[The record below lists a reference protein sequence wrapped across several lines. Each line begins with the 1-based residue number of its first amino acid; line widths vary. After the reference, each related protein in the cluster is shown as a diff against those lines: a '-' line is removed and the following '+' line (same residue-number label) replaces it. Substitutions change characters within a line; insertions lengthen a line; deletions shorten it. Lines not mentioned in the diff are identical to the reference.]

1 MSFLWPHSLWL
12 LLLVPATAAGY
23 RLLRKTTLITH
34 RGLEFSPPGAAR
46 HAPPALFA
54 LAMVLLLTA
63 TARPTA
69 FVLTPMEGRTVIL
82 AIDVSGSMSA
92 EDVTPT
98 RLDAAKAAAR
108 DFVSALPASARIG
121 IVAFSDEAQLV
132 QAPVADRGEVLFAI
146 DSLQTQNG
154 TAIGRGI
161 IASLEAAFPDAR
173 FELAE
178 PESAAAGSSAP
189 RLAAATRPRTG
200 EAEAAII
207 LLTDGQNSHGPN
219 PLDVAPLA
227 AERGVRIYTVGV
239 GTSHGEIRDARG
251 FSAMVG
257 IDEETLL
264 RVAGLTGGEYFY
276 ASSAPDLRQVY
287 SRLSAKVVLTRIQ
300 TEITALLCAAAAL
313 VATVSAAMSLLWFG
327 RVL

>member
-1 MSFLWPHSLWL
+1 MRLPRMSFLWPHSLWL
-12 LLLVPATAAGY
+12 LLLIPATAAGY
-23 RLLRKTTLITH
+23 RWLRKTSLITH

-108 DFVSALPASARIG
+108 DFVRALPASARIG
-121 IVAFSDEAQLV
+121 IVAFSDEARLV

-161 IASLEAAFPDAR
+161 VASLQAIFPGDALDP
-173 FELAE
+173 EGL
-178 PESAAAGSSAP
+178 ESAGAGSSAP
-189 RLAAATRPRTG
+189 RRVAAVSRGDPAAAV
-200 EAEAAII
+200 I
-207 LLTDGQNSHGPN
+207 LLTDGQNSSGPE
-219 PLDVAPLA
+219 PMDVASLA
-227 AERGVRIYTVGV
+227 VERGVRIYTVGV
-239 GTSHGEIRDARG
+239 GRSTGR
-251 FSAMVG
+251 SAM
-257 IDEETLL
+257 
-264 RVAGLTGGEYFY
+264 RA
-276 ASSAPDLRQVY
+276 ASARWWAS
-287 SRLSAKVVLTRIQ
+287 TRRR
-300 TEITALLCAAAAL
+300 CCGSPGSPAANTSTPAARR
-313 VATVSAAMSLLWFG
+313 TSG
-327 RVL
+327 RCTRG